1 MNSLIVRL
9 GAFASLLALSISA
22 QAQSSGVSYTFVDV
36 SYQNLSGDLDGDGVR
51 AEGSLGISNY
61 FHAFSNFESSSL
73 DDTVTDDGMGT
84 ITTTE
89 NGDWSTLGI
98 GFGVH
103 SPLTSGVS
111 RGYTS
116 VTDRFSFFLDG
127 QFLISE
133 TDTPLGDINGWALDT
148 GFRAVNSSR
157 LEFIGKIGYENFEK
171 IDGELTLEGR
181 LLFHIIDN
189 LQLQG
194 GVDWNDRETR
204 WFLGGRYNFGGW
216 QIFN

>member
-1 MNSLIVRL
+1 
-9 GAFASLLALSISA
+9 
-22 QAQSSGVSYTFVDV
+22 VSYTFVDL
-36 SYQNLSGDLDGDGVR
+36 SYQNLNGNFEGDGVR

-61 FHAFSNFESSSL
+61 FHAFTNFESSSL
-73 DDTVTDDGMGT
+73 DDSIIDDGMGGT
-84 ITTTE
+84 VAID
-89 NGDWSTLGI
+89 NGDQAILGI

-127 QFLISE
+127 QILISE
-133 TDTPLGDINGWALDT
+133 TDVGPDDPKGWALDT

-157 LEFIGKIGYENFEK
+157 VEFIGKIGYENFEK
-171 IDGELTLEGR
+171 IDGEFTAEGR
-181 LLFHIIDN
+181 ILFHIIDN

-194 GVDWNDRETR
+194 GVDWNDRGTR

-216 QIFN
+216 QIFK